1 MNTAVEKPEPIHFE
15 QAPADDGVVLRVCG
29 EVDDF
34 TAQELRLRLQLLR
47 ERTAGRIELDLGAT
61 TYMNSSGVAV
71 LAQAWRAMEKTQR
84 PFTMVKAS
92 PSVRTLFKAL
102 ALERLLS
109 D

>member
-1 MNTAVEKPEPIHFE
+1 M
-15 QAPADDGVVLRVCG
+15 VLRVWG

-47 ERTAGRIELDLGAT
+47 ERTPGEIELDLAGM
-61 TYMNSSGVAV
+61 TYINSSGVAV
-71 LAQAWRAMEKTQR
+71 LAQAWRAMQRVER
-84 PFTMVKAS
+84 PFLMVKAP
-92 PSVRTLFKAL
+92 PSVRTIFKAL

>member
-1 MNTAVEKPEPIHFE
+1 LAGQGQIRFE
-15 QAPADDGVVLRVCG
+15 QAARENGVSLRVCG

-47 ERTAGRIELDLGAT
+47 ERTPGSIELDLEGM
-61 TYMNSSGVAV
+61 TYINSSGVAV
-71 LAQAWRAMEKTQR
+71 LAQAWRSMQRVQR
-84 PFTMVKAS
+84 PFHMVKAQ
-92 PSVRTLFKAL
+92 PSVRTIFKAM